1 MITDVHA
8 HGLSEDFIIEAAKG
22 GGWKIEIAGPRHYV
36 APDYGVLDPLL
47 YDSEG
52 RIASL
57 RARGIGLQL
66 VSPPPPLAA
75 TLGHAADVEF
85 ARRLNASTA
94 RLVADGEGLFAG
106 LAVPALGEPARAAD
120 ELRRAVIENGF
131 RGVLLPASAN
141 GLPLDDAAFEPLLAA
156 IAELELL
163 AFVHPVSSRL
173 SAGLSDYTLAILI
186 GWPTETSVAI
196 ARLIFGGVLERHP
209 GLKLVMAHGGG
220 TLPYLLG
227 RIDLGYSAPN
237 YEANPACRANISRPP
252 SHYLKQLYFD
262 TTVTDPKALAFL
274 IEQVGADHVLFG
286 SDFPYEI
293 GDADG
298 AIALPALAALDAGP
312 RDAILSGNANRLI
325 GQNR

>member
-22 GGWKIEIAGPRHYV
+22 GGWKIEIAGPRRYV

-47 YDSEG
+47 YDCEG

-66 VSPPPPLAA
+66 VSPAA
-75 TLGHAADVEF
+75 A
-85 ARRLNASTA
+85 ARRHSRPRCPISNSPASSMPR
-94 RLVADGEGLFAG
+94 RLASSRRRRPVRRSGRAG
-106 LAVPALGEPARAAD
+106 LLGSPRGAAD

-131 RGVLLPASAN
+131 RGVLLPTSAN
-141 GLPLDDAAFEPLLAA
+141 GVPLDDAAFEPLLAA
-156 IAELELL
+156 IEDLDLL
-163 AFVHPVSSRL
+163 AFLHPVSSRL
-173 SAGLSDYTLAILI
+173 SAGLPDYTLAILI
-186 GWPTETSVAI
+186 GWPTETSVAVT
-196 ARLIFGGVLERHP
+196 RLIFAGVLERHP
-209 GLKLVMAHGGG
+209 RLKLVLAHGGG
-220 TLPYLLG
+220 TLPCLLG

-274 IEQVGADHVLFG
+274 IEQMGCGPRAVR
-286 SDFPYEI
+286 
-293 GDADG
+293 G
-298 AIALPALAALDAGP
+298 AIFPMRSAMPTEPSRCRCSRRWTQASATPCCTAMPAA
-312 RDAILSGNANRLI
+312 
-325 GQNR
+325 